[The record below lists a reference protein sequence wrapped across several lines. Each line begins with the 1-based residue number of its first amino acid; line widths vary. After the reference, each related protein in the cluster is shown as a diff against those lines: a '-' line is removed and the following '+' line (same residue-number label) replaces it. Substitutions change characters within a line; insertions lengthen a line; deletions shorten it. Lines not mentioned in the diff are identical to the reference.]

1 MCYNMC
7 IYIYI
12 VGVYIYIYLDIDRRI
27 IFVYTH
33 INMYI
38 YIYADRYHRHTE
50 CHQAFCEQASYKKYG
65 KRVVLRKPICEG
77 DD

>member
-7 IYIYI
+7 IYILW
-12 VGVYIYIYLDIDRRI
+12 VCIYIYLDIDRRI

-38 YIYADRYHRHTE
+38 YMQIDTIDILNVTRLFVNRHPTRSM
-50 CHQAFCEQASYKKYG
+50 AKG
-65 KRVVLRKPICEG
+65 
-77 DD
+77 